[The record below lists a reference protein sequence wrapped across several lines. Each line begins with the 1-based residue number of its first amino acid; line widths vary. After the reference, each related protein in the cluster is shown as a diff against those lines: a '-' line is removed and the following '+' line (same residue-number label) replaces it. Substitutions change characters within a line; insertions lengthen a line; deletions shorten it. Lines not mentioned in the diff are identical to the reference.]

1 MAYTHNIANGRVIRD
16 SDQYQVAPC
25 QSVNDPDYV
34 AYIAWI
40 NAGNAP
46 VVVDIAPPTFEPVTR
61 AQLRLAL
68 DAAGL
73 TAGVEAAIAAG
84 PAALRITWEDS
95 QAFVIRVLYRR
106 RVAEDAETAQRELI
120 ALLAEQAEDRAIADS
135 LGV

>member
-1 MAYTHNIANGRVIRD
+1 MSYTHNIATGEVIRD

-84 PAALRITWEDS
+84 PAALRIMWEDS
-95 QAFVIRVLYRR
+95 QNYHRHHPMVLG
-106 RVAEDAETAQRELI
+106 AQQALGKSDAELD
-120 ALLAEQAEDRAIADS
+120 ALWQAAMGIV
-135 LGV
+135 L

>member
-1 MAYTHNIANGRVIRD
+1 MAYTINIATGVVTRD
-16 SDQYQVAPC
+16 SDGKQVAPC

-84 PAALRITWEDS
+84 PAALRIMWEDS
-95 QAFVIRVLYRR
+95 QSFHRHHPMVIGVQQALGKSETELDALWQAAMGIVL
-106 RVAEDAETAQRELI
+106 
-120 ALLAEQAEDRAIADS
+120 
-135 LGV
+135 